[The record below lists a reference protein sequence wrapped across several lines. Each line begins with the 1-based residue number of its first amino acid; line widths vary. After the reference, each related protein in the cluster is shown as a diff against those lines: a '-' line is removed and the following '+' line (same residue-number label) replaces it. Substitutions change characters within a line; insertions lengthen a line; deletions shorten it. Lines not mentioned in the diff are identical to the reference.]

1 MDAVY
6 DLMICPQIRV
16 YTKKPGEG
24 PDFEDGIILRNG
36 VTVKHVCHAIHRTLP
51 AVFKFALVW
60 VSWKQQNQR
69 YLKSQDRQAIKK
81 YVFPYTTFLEGTN
94 MQPLPTQGQISQ

>member
-1 MDAVY
+1 MGSSEPGEPILTNSRVIIEVF
-6 DLMICPQIRV
+6 DLMIHPQIRV
-16 YTKKPGEG
+16 YTKKPGET

-60 VSWKQQNQR
+60 VSWKR
-69 YLKSQDRQAIKK
+69 TAKH
-81 YVFPYTTFLEGTN
+81 
-94 MQPLPTQGQISQ
+94 ISHMND

>member
-1 MDAVY
+1 MSPFVKPN
-6 DLMICPQIRV
+6 PQIRV
-16 YTKKPGEG
+16 YTKKPGET

-60 VSWKQQNQR
+60 VRWQQMLNHNHGEDQR
-69 YLKSQDRQAIKK
+69 
-81 YVFPYTTFLEGTN
+81 
-94 MQPLPTQGQISQ
+94 

>member
-1 MDAVY
+1 
-6 DLMICPQIRV
+6 MIHPQIRV
-16 YTKKPGEG
+16 YTKKPGET

-60 VSWKQQNQR
+60 VSWKQRCAFPGLGSILDTVSDDTAHLYFFNVSWTH
-69 YLKSQDRQAIKK
+69 LSGIFS
-81 YVFPYTTFLEGTN
+81 YV
-94 MQPLPTQGQISQ
+94 ICI